1 MSSAFSR
8 LFLLAA
14 SVTPALSFCGAHT
27 HLDRREGEEVPISTF
42 GYTGTVGP
50 ILWTQLD
57 PAANGLCSTGTSQ
70 SPINMV
76 EGQFQ
81 LVPASDIEL
90 TIPDVESAI
99 FENLGSTVEVAM
111 EGAGGKFVLEGK
123 TFELQQFH
131 FHHPSEHVDNGVS
144 LPMEMHMVFTSEAEE
159 IAVIGVYVDL
169 VDSPTVLQLHI
180 LPRRAPSTLLE
191 TIFSSIGEI
200 ASPGTKTTTKPL
212 VMSELVTL
220 LKSGSFQRYTGS
232 LTTPPC
238 SEGVAWSVATE
249 KLLLSKATYQAV
261 RDVVGFNSR
270 YPQNRLG
277 EGNLLTIASSEKA
290 AQSVEAPTNSTAA
303 SRRWFRA

>member
-1 MSSAFSR
+1 MSSTFSR

-14 SVTPALSFCGAHT
+14 SVTPALGFCGART
-27 HLDRREGEEVPISTF
+27 HLDRRSGEEVPISKF
-42 GYTGTVGP
+42 GYIDAGGP

-57 PAANGLCSTGTSQ
+57 LAANALCSTGTNQ

-81 LVPASDIEL
+81 LVPASDTEL

-99 FENLGSTVEVAM
+99 FENLGSTVEVDM
-111 EGAGGKFVLEGK
+111 GGAGGKFVLEGK
-123 TFELQQFH
+123 TYELQQFH

-144 LPMEMHMVFTSEAEE
+144 LPMEMHMVFTTEAKE
-159 IAVIGVYVDL
+159 IAVIGVYIDL
-169 VDSPTVLQLHI
+169 IDTPTIVQLHI

-220 LKSGSFQRYTGS
+220 LMAGSFQRYNGS

-270 YPQNRLG
+270 YPQNKLG
-277 EGNLLTIASSEKA
+277 EGNLLALILDQKA
-290 AQSVEAPTNSTAA
+290 TPPTEAPTNSTGPL
-303 SRRWFRA
+303 RRWLRT